1 LFGSDYTDGFNIQN
15 RKDLVPHH
23 YYATENVLYLLNNK
37 FEIVHEFN
45 MKEKFNDK
53 ILKFFLGDT
62 FDDVVV
68 VTGIWIYIFSYDL
81 RLKSRIDLTATSGE
95 NNAIMNLSEN
105 LANGLEKII
114 DLVYEDGIVKKPFI
128 GEDATG
134 AYTKIDIDGN
144 ETWEAPSVSLINY
157 PYNHTKIKLDTEL
170 PCSGKVELKEYDKK
184 KYKISLG
191 ERLIGIY
198 SIRLLG
204 QKPTYKGS
212 IFIPS
217 RLSQMICKFNS
228 ILYKNNL
235 YIPINQNVMKIVM
248 CPDTLI
254 DFEMFG
260 EDEREVYPA
269 AARMLN
275 VDEVY
280 YNYTKTDDAEFSS
293 DLTTIQGDNVGI
305 E

>member
-1 LFGSDYTDGFNIQN
+1 
-15 RKDLVPHH
+15 
-23 YYATENVLYLLNNK
+23 
-37 FEIVHEFN
+37 
-45 MKEKFNDK
+45 
-53 ILKFFLGDT
+53 
-62 FDDVVV
+62 
-68 VTGIWIYIFSYDL
+68 
-81 RLKSRIDLTATSGE
+81 
-95 NNAIMNLSEN
+95 
-105 LANGLEKII
+105 
-114 DLVYEDGIVKKPFI
+114 
-128 GEDATG
+128 
-134 AYTKIDIDGN
+134 
-144 ETWEAPSVSLINY
+144 
-157 PYNHTKIKLDTEL
+157 
-170 PCSGKVELKEYDKK
+170 
-184 KYKISLG
+184 
-191 ERLIGIY
+191 
-198 SIRLLG
+198 
-204 QKPTYKGS
+204 
-212 IFIPS
+212 
-217 RLSQMICKFNS
+217 MICKFNS

>member
-134 AYTKIDIDGN
+134 AYTKTDPDGN
-144 ETWEAPSVSLINY
+144 VTWEAPSVSLINY

-184 KYKISLG
+184 K
-191 ERLIGIY
+191 
-198 SIRLLG
+198 
-204 QKPTYKGS
+204 
-212 IFIPS
+212 
-217 RLSQMICKFNS
+217 
-228 ILYKNNL
+228 
-235 YIPINQNVMKIVM
+235 
-248 CPDTLI
+248 
-254 DFEMFG
+254 
-260 EDEREVYPA
+260 
-269 AARMLN
+269 
-275 VDEVY
+275 
-280 YNYTKTDDAEFSS
+280 
-293 DLTTIQGDNVGI
+293 
-305 E
+305 